1 MIIFNKTDY
10 FCYFFVQQLFM
21 VIFAKLLQLQ
31 DPCFVSYQNRGSE
44 REKNMKTCKTEI
56 TDITDIKFLSHCQWP
71 DSGHF
76 LAPSATK
83 KSNTKS

>member
-21 VIFAKLLQLQ
+21 VIFAKLLQVQ
-31 DPCFVSYQNRGSE
+31 NPCFVSNQNRGSVS
-44 REKNMKTCKTEI
+44 EKKLKTCKTE
-56 TDITDIKFLSHCQWP
+56 ITDIKFLSHCQWP

-76 LAPSATK
+76 LAPSATR